1 MFSTMNPLQNK
12 DHLNFSDFPHKSFDK
27 VRYADTDRQG
37 HVNNSV
43 FSTFLETGRVEI
55 FYNENFSILSPNAS
69 IVIAS
74 LKLDFLK
81 EIHWPGQV
89 DIGTGILKVGK
100 SSITIYQ
107 KLFQNDVCVAQAET
121 VTVQVDN
128 VTGKALPLS
137 ETSLKKLN
145 QWLL

>member
-1 MFSTMNPLQNK
+1 MNPLQNK
-12 DHLNFSDFPHKSFDK
+12 DHLNFSNFPKKTFDK

-55 FYNENFSILSPNAS
+55 LYNEKFPILIPAAS
-69 IVIAS
+69 FVIAS

-121 VTVQVDN
+121 VTVQVDQM
-128 VTGKALPLS
+128 TGKALPLS
-137 ETSLKKLN
+137 ENALKNLN
-145 QWLL
+145 QLLLS